1 MSNPDQLATIIDG
14 LVNIIDK
21 TLWDMK
27 GSASFPQG
35 QSRHEILSAHF
46 RDGFEDKVIEAII
59 TLITSD
65 EATLYEG
72 PIEHFPYY

>member
-1 MSNPDQLATIIDG
+1 MSNPEQLATIIDG

-21 TLWDMK
+21 TLWDMR
-27 GSASFPQG
+27 GSASF
-35 QSRHEILSAHF
+35 HF
-46 RDGFEDKVIEAII
+46 RDGFEDKVLEAII